1 MKRKR
6 YSEEQ
11 IISILKQHE
20 AGRTMVDLAREH
32 GIAENT
38 LYRWKSKFGGM
49 EVSEAKRL
57 RDLESENARLKRLL
71 AEAELDKAAM
81 KEVIEGKV
89 VTARQ
94 RRRAVEHLKSR
105 NVSERRTCRVIGFS
119 RSAVWRKLQ
128 GRDDADLRHELK
140 ALAERYPRY
149 GCPTLHDMLRA
160 EGLVLNHKRTHR
172 IYCEEGLQ
180 VRTKKRKKLTRPRIP
195 LPVPDRINERWSVD
209 FVSDQLANGRRFR
222 VFNVVDDFSR
232 ECLLQVV
239 DFSISGQRLT
249 RELDHLSE
257 QRGLPVRIV
266 MDNGPELTSKA
277 MFFWSKR
284 TKVKLHFIQPG
295 KPTQNAFVE
304 SFNGKFRDYCL
315 DLHWFASLAD
325 AKEEIE
331 SWRNHYNHVRPHR
344 SLGKKPPAVFAR
356 EAA

>member
-1 MKRKR
+1 M
-6 YSEEQ
+6 
-11 IISILKQHE
+11 
-20 AGRTMVDLAREH
+20 
-32 GIAENT
+32 
-38 LYRWKSKFGGM
+38 
-49 EVSEAKRL
+49 
-57 RDLESENARLKRLL
+57 
-71 AEAELDKAAM
+71 
-81 KEVIEGKV
+81 

-94 RRRAVEHLKSR
+94 RRRAVQHLKSR
-105 NVSERRTCRVIGFS
+105 NVSERRACRVIGFS
-119 RSAVWRKLQ
+119 RSAAWRKLQ
-128 GRDDADLRHELK
+128 GRDDADLKSELK

-149 GCPTLHDMLRA
+149 GCPTLHDMLRSS
-160 EGLVLNHKRTHR
+160 GLVMNH
-172 IYCEEGLQ
+172 
-180 VRTKKRKKLTRPRIP
+180 KRKKLTRPRIP
-195 LPVPDRINERWSVD
+195 LPVLDRVNERWSID
-209 FVSDQLANGRRFR
+209 FVADQLANGRRFR

-249 RELDHLSE
+249 RELDCLAE
-257 QRGLPVRIV
+257 QRGLPARIV

-284 TKVKLHFIQPG
+284 TKVKLNFIQPG

-325 AKEEIE
+325 AREEIE

-344 SLGKKPPAVFAR
+344 SLGKKPPAVFAQ